1 MCAHFCKAWTCI
13 KIITNRRFLNDDVVL
28 YFLTTY
34 FLIRRKFRRIL
45 DPTFSSSSFSS
56 PYFLLLL
63 LLLRLPNHSIFSLF
77 FFSICTIFFFHVFP
91 IVLIKRH
98 KWKRTQLGDFHGS
111 LHWSLLAFALEP
123 NKLHCTLSG
132 VRSEANYCSNPLE
145 VFSLTQFVLHT
156 STYFT

>member
-34 FLIRRKFRRIL
+34 FLIHRKFRRIL
-45 DPTFSSSSFSS
+45 DPTFSSSFSLTTQFFPFSS
-56 PYFLLLL
+56 FQFAQ
-63 LLLRLPNHSIFSLF
+63 FSF
-77 FFSICTIFFFHVFP
+77 FTFFP

-98 KWKRTQLGDFHGS
+98 KWKRTQLGDFQGP

-145 VFSLTQFVLHT
+145 VFSLTPFVLHN
-156 STYFT
+156 STYFI

>member
-34 FLIRRKFRRIL
+34 FLIRRKNSANSR
-45 DPTFSSSSFSS
+45 
-56 PYFLLLL
+56 PYFLLL
-63 LLLRLPNHSIFSLF
+63 LPNHSIFSLF

-98 KWKRTQLGDFHGS
+98 KWKRTQLGDFQGP

-145 VFSLTQFVLHT
+145 VFSLTPFVLHN
-156 STYFT
+156 STYFI